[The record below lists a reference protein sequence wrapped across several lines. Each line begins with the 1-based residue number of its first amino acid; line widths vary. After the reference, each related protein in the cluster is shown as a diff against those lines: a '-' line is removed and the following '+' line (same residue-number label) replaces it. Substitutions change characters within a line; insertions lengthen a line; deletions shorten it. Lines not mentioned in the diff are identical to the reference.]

1 MLSIRATNASVELP
15 LPVLTDG
22 VLSRIQSWYDN
33 GRQPRAQNPLSPAD
47 RPEAPY
53 QLGHLY
59 WPITGASRFASGAFV
74 IDAYTLNALRNQLG
88 GVGQTNGV
96 TLAYRD
102 EVDNALEIAREYPLY
117 LISSRPVSRTSTGAL
132 ALLYNEPEQDDLWI
146 IELVD
151 QRWYWVGTTGMFVE
165 EGGDAAET
173 PATWTDLFTSLF
185 SQVGVTTWN
194 GDEPEA
200 AYLTPG
206 DYWAP
211 VKNADRSVAYMLD
224 EAARS
229 IGSRIVISPDGV
241 SVQRPTTDNYNLQLS
256 WFTVVQLDDR
266 AASGGLLD
274 LTDLND
280 TLYAGPGYAAYAQA
294 DGTTLLS
301 ELPAGNTDASVY
313 ADLRLPSSATE
324 TEVQAALDQWGQDW
338 YDWRYGI
345 LSGTFTGFLYPPH
358 TGYIGSCELYH
369 SASAGYTRINRPL
382 EDYDL
387 RPGASSASADPG
399 CPVWYTAY
407 HHLGSCAVTV
417 GAKLEPQQ
425 LIGVIGSIPGGAHSH
440 FSLCDGGES
449 LGLEFLDL
457 TTQSIAGQ
465 TLDVDAWNPWPKEG
479 VRASGLA
486 LPVADPPVFRGTTSQ
501 SAAVAY
507 IRSVFAPWLA
517 GGSDAWTQQY
527 GSTEHWGPE
536 YYAVDIYPN
545 GVTPGTG
552 DGSMSGTPVYNAIAD
567 IPAAK
572 NIESTVVFSGF
583 IGAAVNK
590 MIIVRHSPCP
600 CCEMLDFE
608 ITGPWDATEGYPW
621 KQIAF
626 DRSPLDGEPN
636 GFIPVEPAV
645 TGRYLFE
652 AAGNNSL
659 VAGSRGRMRKV
670 EVGYEFTYQEEFQVR
685 ITSLFSAATG
695 YDWEHLDDSF
705 ITGDHLFEISGNEN
719 MQVGDTCWISR
730 HPGNNADSGDE
741 PAKWLVDRPILRV
754 SCGIAYDE
762 DLDEYYV
769 DPGDFAGYGLTVTYP
784 PPPPPGPPVPPP
796 CPEISVDPYY
806 PYPDDLGCGLTKDG
820 GANPLRLDLT
830 DVAGQ
835 GLCWND
841 EFCLLSVHLGCGL
854 AFGTGEACDDSFTN
868 VVKLSLTDVVQG
880 GLDWDDENCILSP
893 NLGCG
898 LYTDGTSIIVN
909 NEDLVGAVADTSLLI
924 DDSSS
929 CGIMFDLTY
938 TTTTTETLVTN
949 AVQTYVDGQ
958 LCLSKTTRV
967 YTNYFNAAGVHI
979 GRLAGSPVTATSGC
993 IDFCLQV
1000 ECCSATTMTAS
1011 INTPSPTSGD
1021 TSTEFTFGATVG
1033 GGISSCDDGYT
1044 YLWDF
1049 GDATFSAL
1057 EAPTHTYAEAGTY
1070 EVNLTVT
1077 DCCGTR
1083 PLDIPTP
1090 VEIEVEDPTP
1100 SVGCVDGSTPSLT
1113 LGTTYPYSI
1122 DYATYDVNGAWIKF
1136 PIVSGNTYKVTISA
1150 SNVFMYHVYLYEGAN
1165 CAGASVQGSIDFAD
1179 GCSSFTASLTGF
1191 MYVEM
1196 AANISGVQTYDLVA
1210 DSGAC

>member
-1 MLSIRATNASVELP
+1 MLTIRATNGSEELP

-33 GRQPRAQNPLSPAD
+33 GHQPRSQNPLDPAD
-47 RPEAPY
+47 RAETPY
-53 QLGHLY
+53 QIGLLY
-59 WPITGASRFASGAFV
+59 WPITGASRFASGTFV
-74 IDAYTLNALRNQLG
+74 VDAYTLNALRNQLG

-96 TLAYRD
+96 ILAYRD
-102 EVDNALEIAREYPLY
+102 EVDNALEIPREYPLY
-117 LISSRPVSRTSTGAL
+117 LISSRPVSRTSTDAL
-132 ALLYNEPEQDDLWI
+132 ALLIQEPEQDDLWI

-151 QRWYWVGTTGMFVE
+151 QRWYWVSTTGMFVE
-165 EGGDAAET
+165 EGGDASLT
-173 PATWTDLFTSLF
+173 PSTWTALFTSLF

-194 GDEPEA
+194 GDAPEA

-211 VKNADRSVAYMLD
+211 VKNAGRSVAYMLD

-256 WFTVVQLDDR
+256 WFAAVQLDKR
-266 AASGGLLD
+266 FSAGGLLD

-294 DGTTLLS
+294 DGTILYS
-301 ELPAGNTDASVY
+301 ELPAGNADASVY

-324 TEVQAALDQWGQDW
+324 TEIQAALDQWGQDW
-338 YDWRYGI
+338 YDWRFGI
-345 LSGTFTGFLYPPH
+345 LTGTFTGFLYPPH

-387 RPGASSASADPG
+387 RPGDSSASDSPG
-399 CPVWYTAY
+399 CPVWYTVY
-407 HHLGSCAVTV
+407 HHLEKTSIPFTAGAVLPPN
-417 GAKLEPQQ
+417 AF
-425 LIGVIGSIPGGAHSH
+425 IGTTGFIPGGGHSH
-440 FSLCDGGES
+440 FSLCDGGTAEG
-449 LGLEFLDL
+449 LGFLDL
-457 TTQSIAGQ
+457 GTQSVAGQ
-465 TLDVDAWNPWPKEG
+465 SLDIDSWLPWPKEG

-486 LPVADPPVFRGTTSQ
+486 GPVADPPIFMGTTNQ
-501 SAAVAY
+501 AAAVAY
-507 IRSVFAPWLA
+507 IRSVFQPWIPVVD
-517 GGSDAWTQQY
+517 GFTQQY
-527 GSTEHWGPE
+527 GSTEHYGPE
-536 YYAVDIYPN
+536 YYAVDVYPD
-545 GVTPGTG
+545 GVAPGTG
-552 DGSMSGTPVYNAIAD
+552 DGSMIGQSIYLAISDKAVGV
-567 IPAAK
+567 I
-572 NIESTVVFSGF
+572 STVVFAGR
-583 IGAAVNK
+583 IGDSVNA
-590 MIIVRHSPCP
+590 MVIVRHTNCP
-600 CCEMLDFE
+600 CCEPIDFE
-608 ITGPWDATEGYPW
+608 ITAEYDEIDGYAW

-626 DRSPLDGEPN
+626 DRSPLDDVPLGW
-636 GFIPVEPAV
+636 IDVEPAN
-645 TGRYLFE
+645 TGNKLFE
-652 AAGNNSL
+652 VQGNKML
-659 VAGSRGRMRKV
+659 VPGARGKMTKHEDHYSCV
-670 EVGYEFTYQEEFQVR
+670 VQEEFQVR
-685 ITSLFSAATG
+685 ITSPFNAVSG
-695 YDWEHLDDSF
+695 YAWEEIDGYLLH
-705 ITGDHLFEISGNEN
+705 GEYLFEISGNEN
-719 MQVGDTCWISR
+719 MQVGDTCWIHR
-730 HPGNNADSGDE
+730 YPGNNTE
-741 PAKWLVDRPILRV
+741 PNKWLVDRAKLRV
-754 SCGIAYDE
+754 RCGIAYDE

-909 NEDLVGAVADTSLLI
+909 NEDLVGVNTATSLI
-924 DDSSS
+924 ADPDSD
-929 CGIMFDLTY
+929 CGIMFDTQY
-938 TTTTTETLVTN
+938 TSYTEETLVTN
-949 AVQTYVDGQ
+949 ATQTYVDGM
-958 LCLSKTTRV
+958 LCLSKTTQV
-967 YTNYFNAAGVHI
+967 YRNYFNAAGVMI
-979 GRLAGSPVTATSGC
+979 GRLPEGSPVTATSGC

-1000 ECCSATTMTAS
+1000 ECCSATTLTAS

-1033 GGISSCDDGYT
+1033 GGIATCEAGYT

-1049 GDATFSAL
+1049 GDAVFSAL
-1057 EAPTHTYAEAGTY
+1057 AAPTHTYAAPGTY

-1077 DCCGTR
+1077 DCCGTEV
-1083 PLDIPTP
+1083 IATP
-1090 VEIEVEDPTP
+1090 VEIVITAPDP
-1100 SVGCVDGSTPSLT
+1100 SIGCSDVTTPSLS
-1113 LGTTYPYSI
+1113 LGVTYPFSI

-1136 PIVSGNTYKVTISA
+1136 PITSGNTYKVTISN
-1150 SNVFMYHVYLYEGAN
+1150 SNVFMYHAYLYEGAD
-1165 CAGASVQGSIDFAD
+1165 CAGASIQGSIDFAD
-1179 GCSSFTASLTGF
+1179 GCASFTASLNGF
-1191 MYVEM
+1191 MFVEL
-1196 AANISGVQTYDLVA
+1196 AANISGVQTYDLIA
-1210 DSGAC
+1210 ETGGC